1 LIAATRRKISIGGM
15 PEYLASYWDLRS
27 EAGTHSHR
35 LKEIA
40 MRPIKLHPR
49 WDDRLDAIPPL
60 AGSLVA
66 FISLFIVLMIVI
78 R

>member
-1 LIAATRRKISIGGM
+1 MCLTKR
-15 PEYLASYWDLRS
+15 
-27 EAGTHSHR
+27 H
-35 LKEIA
+35 LK
-40 MRPIKLHPR
+40 

-66 FISLFIVLMIVI
+66 FISLLIVLAIAV

>member
-1 LIAATRRKISIGGM
+1 MCLT
-15 PEYLASYWDLRS
+15 
-27 EAGTHSHR
+27 
-35 LKEIA
+35 
-40 MRPIKLHPR
+40 KLHSN

-66 FISLFIVLMIVI
+66 FVSLLIVLLVMA